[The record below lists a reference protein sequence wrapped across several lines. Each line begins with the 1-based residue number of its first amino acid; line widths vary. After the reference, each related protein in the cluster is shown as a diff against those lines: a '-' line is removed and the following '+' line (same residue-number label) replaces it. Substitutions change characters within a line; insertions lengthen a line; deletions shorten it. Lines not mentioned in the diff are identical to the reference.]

1 MNNNTN
7 KDNFM
12 YNVDSKTFKSHS
24 DTDNI
29 SLLKTTC
36 QTDNLKVVIRIRPAL
51 PREMENDTPFR
62 SIVKKFCFFY
72 FQKFLHI

>member
-12 YNVDSKTFKSHS
+12 YNVDSKTFKSHN

-62 SIVKKFCFFY
+62 SIVKKFVFFLSKISS
-72 FQKFLHI
+72 F